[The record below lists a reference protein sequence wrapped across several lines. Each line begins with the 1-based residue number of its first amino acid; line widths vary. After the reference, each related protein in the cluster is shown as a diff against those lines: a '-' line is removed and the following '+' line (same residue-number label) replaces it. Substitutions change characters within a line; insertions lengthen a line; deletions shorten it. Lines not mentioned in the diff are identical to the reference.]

1 MSTRNTFLLF
11 ALLVALAIVGLRS
24 LGGDTPKEF
33 RRSRIL
39 MDTVVEITVTD
50 AGGAPLPQVVDK
62 AFDEMARIERLTSLF
77 REGSDVAR
85 INAQRET
92 EVAPETAAIVSL
104 GLEVSRASG
113 GAFDMTLGR
122 LKMLW
127 PMDGTQKA
135 VPSQEAIRTALAGSG
150 MDAIAL
156 RNGQVS
162 RRFAE
167 TMVDLGGI
175 AKGYAIDRAYET
187 LKAAGVRQAAVNA
200 GGDLRL
206 LGGHGEKPWRIAI
219 QHPRKPGG
227 IVGALALRD
236 VAVVTSGDYERFF
249 ELDGVRY
256 HHLFDPHTGWP
267 ARASQSATVVA
278 PSAALADALATA
290 AFVLGP
296 QKGIA
301 LLEKT
306 PDAEGLIIGADG
318 NIYRTAGLETAW
330 EQ

>member
-50 AGGAPLPQVVDK
+50 AGGAPLPQVVDR

-85 INAQRET
+85 INAQGET

-135 VPSQEAIRTALAGSG
+135 VPSPEAIRTTVHWLPPPAKVMGPPRSRTPLPSSLA
-150 MDAIAL
+150 
-156 RNGQVS
+156 
-162 RRFAE
+162 
-167 TMVDLGGI
+167 
-175 AKGYAIDRAYET
+175 
-187 LKAAGVRQAAVNA
+187 
-200 GGDLRL
+200 
-206 LGGHGEKPWRIAI
+206 
-219 QHPRKPGG
+219 
-227 IVGALALRD
+227 
-236 VAVVTSGDYERFF
+236 
-249 ELDGVRY
+249 
-256 HHLFDPHTGWP
+256 
-267 ARASQSATVVA
+267 
-278 PSAALADALATA
+278 
-290 AFVLGP
+290 
-296 QKGIA
+296 
-301 LLEKT
+301 
-306 PDAEGLIIGADG
+306 
-318 NIYRTAGLETAW
+318 
-330 EQ
+330 